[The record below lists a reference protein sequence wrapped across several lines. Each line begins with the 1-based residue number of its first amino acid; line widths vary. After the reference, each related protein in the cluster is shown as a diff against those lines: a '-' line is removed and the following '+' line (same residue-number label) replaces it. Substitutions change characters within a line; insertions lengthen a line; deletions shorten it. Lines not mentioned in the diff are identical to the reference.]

1 MTELRIHVDIAGR
14 TLSAGTAYV
23 SVRRGRVST
32 TFTYDAAYLS
42 NPAGY
47 DLEPGLLRR
56 SGQHYVD
63 GLPGSFADCA
73 PDRWGR
79 NLIDRRRRAAERDM
93 AQRLPGLT
101 DADYL
106 IGVSDVSRQGN
117 LRVTMGDGPF
127 LDPHDGVPPLVS
139 LPPATTTAAYS
150 SPSSRM
156 RTTSGMSWRGRRRC
170 STWLTPRGL
179 ASRPTA

>member
-63 GLPGSFADCA
+63 GLPGSFAETV
-73 PDRWGR
+73 PRIG
-79 NLIDRRRRAAERDM
+79 
-93 AQRLPGLT
+93 G
-101 DADYL
+101 DATSSTADAGQPNETWRSAYR
-106 IGVSDVSRQGN
+106 GSR
-117 LRVTMGDGPF
+117 TP
-127 LDPHDGVPPLVS
+127 
-139 LPPATTTAAYS
+139 
-150 SPSSRM
+150 
-156 RTTSGMSWRGRRRC
+156 TTSSV
-170 STWLTPRGL
+170 SAT
-179 ASRPTA
+179 